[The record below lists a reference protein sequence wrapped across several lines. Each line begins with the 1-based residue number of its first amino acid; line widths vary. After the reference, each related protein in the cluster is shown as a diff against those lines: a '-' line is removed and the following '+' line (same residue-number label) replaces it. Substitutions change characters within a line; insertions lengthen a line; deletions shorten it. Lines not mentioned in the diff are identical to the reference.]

1 MERIKDISKMKLQL
15 GSVLIKI
22 KLKGGVILAP
32 EGNTPKPMV
41 DYAEVVALSKDIT
54 DLSIGDIVLDFRT
67 AEGFDWKN
75 DKYAVIP
82 RMNVKVAVD
91 KEDFDFGI
99 KVDKRKLN

>member
-22 KLKGGVILAP
+22 KLKGGVIMAP

-41 DYAEVVALSKDIT
+41 DFAEIVALSEDIKD
-54 DLSIGDIVLDFRT
+54 LVIGDIILDFRT
-67 AEGFDWKN
+67 TEGFDWKN
-75 DKYAVIP
+75 DKYAVVP

-91 KEDFDFGI
+91 KENFDFGI
-99 KVDKRKLN
+99 RLDKRKLN